1 LNFLGSRGLISV
13 VVFAVLISLLGQPCF
28 VGGMAFDKATERLS
42 RLLETAR
49 ETLER
54 RPLAAWRRAVT
65 ARGAADGA

>member
-28 VGGMAFDKATERLS
+28 VGCSAFDKATERLS

-65 ARGAADGA
+65 ARGTADGA